1 MTNNPATQH
10 TTTSGLGGNG
20 KTRMARA
27 ASVAGDTLSTAA
39 LKTKDGIDEV
49 GRMLAGR
56 FDQGC
61 SVTSRGLHST
71 ASSVREAGRKS
82 AAAVTHA
89 ADSTADSIH
98 ATADSIGA
106 YSARRLRSDVSAFM
120 QHHPGKTFAGAVLL
134 GFCIGRAIR
143 RA

>member
-1 MTNNPATQH
+1 MINDAATQYSK
-10 TTTSGLGGNG
+10 TSGSGGNG
-20 KTRMARA
+20 KTPIARA
-27 ASVAGDTLSTAA
+27 ASAAAETFSTAA
-39 LKTKDGIDEV
+39 HKTKDGIDEV
-49 GRMLAGR
+49 GRKLAGG

-61 SVTSRGLHST
+61 SVTSQGLHST
-71 ASSVREAGRKS
+71 ASTVREAGRRS

-89 ADSTADSIH
+89 ADSTADTLH

-106 YSARRLRSDVSAFM
+106 YSARRLKSDLAAFI

-134 GFCIGRAIR
+134 GFWAGRAFR

>member
-1 MTNNPATQH
+1 MTNNPATH
-10 TTTSGLGGNG
+10 YTTSGSGGNST
-20 KTRMARA
+20 TRMAKA
-27 ASVAGDTLSTAA
+27 ASLAAETVSTAA
-39 LKTKDGIDEV
+39 HKTMDGVDEV
-49 GRMLAGR
+49 GRRLAGG

-61 SVTSRGLHST
+61 SLTSRGLHNT
-71 ASSVREAGRKS
+71 ASSVREAGRRS

-106 YSARRLRSDVSAFM
+106 YSARRLRSDLAAFV
-120 QHHPGKTFAGAVLL
+120 QHHPGKTFIGAVLL
-134 GFCIGRAIR
+134 GFCIGRVIR